1 MGGVELF
8 LLLSSDSAMATKAS
22 SFDAP
27 CKKKMRQED
36 QEDQEDADNKALATQ
51 PSCDSKALLAVVHTW
66 LRNQALCP
74 AKRLL
79 VSCLVD
85 HGQLERLC
93 NDQEEGS
100 KLVQVEWA
108 FSGKLLPG
116 RLSLHECALSDCAL
130 SHCALSDCAACVTA
144 LQTKVAQMLDKDNNF
159 TSGTTLPQDVRLF
172 AGHGGPEL
180 TWPDLAW
187 YPDKLACPP
196 PDTAKAL
203 KLLSSGGVVLVATR
217 GDFGT
222 KMLEVLATRKGA
234 CRLLR
239 TC

>member
-1 MGGVELF
+1 MSRLDVCI
-8 LLLSSDSAMATKAS
+8 SHNS
-22 SFDAP
+22 
-27 CKKKMRQED
+27 
-36 QEDQEDADNKALATQ
+36 NKT
-51 PSCDSKALLAVVHTW
+51 
-66 LRNQALCP
+66 N
-74 AKRLL
+74 
-79 VSCLVD
+79 
-85 HGQLERLC
+85 GQLERLGS
-93 NDQEEGS
+93 DQEEDDRF
-100 KLVQVEWA
+100 VHVEWA

-116 RLSLHECALSDCAL
+116 RLSWPDCAL
-130 SHCALSDCAACVTA
+130 SECAARVTA
-144 LQTKVAQMLDKDNNF
+144 LQTKVAHMLDKDNNF
-159 TSGTTLPQDVRLF
+159 TSGTTLPLDVRLF

-187 YPDKLACPP
+187 YPDKPACPP

-222 KMLEVLATRKGA
+222 KMLEVRATNQCA